1 MIDIRIISLSCILQA
16 FTLNSV
22 PPIEDEI
29 VAGGIGCNFI
39 SRDLLE
45 ASGIDDAVTVRCF
58 IALLIYL
65 KSC

>member
-1 MIDIRIISLSCILQA
+1 MIYMSVISLFCILQA

-22 PPIEDEI
+22 PPIKDEI

-45 ASGIDDAVTVRCF
+45 ASGIHDAVTVRCF
-58 IALLIYL
+58 IALLI
-65 KSC
+65 